1 MAAARPRPP
10 DPARL
15 AIPEDSILYAAGV
28 SPADRIEAAAERS
41 PLVRSALEQARSD
54 HAGQVRNGSG
64 GMPYIEHP
72 IRWRRC
78 STSTATRDEVLAA
91 ALLHDVIEDSD
102 TTLDE
107 LREKFGEEVAGLVG
121 AMTDDESIDDYRERK
136 AEHRERVAAAPVES
150 MAIYGADKLTNSRTL
165 RAAYAE
171 EGDAVR
177 DEFKVPL
184 ELKLEIWE
192 ADLALLREKAP
203 ELPFLD
209 ELEEELS
216 RLRACLEAPAPH

>member
-1 MAAARPRPP
+1 
-10 DPARL
+10 
-15 AIPEDSILYAAGV
+15 V
-28 SPADRIEAAAERS
+28 SSADRIEAAAERS
-41 PLVRSALEQARSD
+41 PLVREALEKAKSA
-54 HAGQVRNGSG
+54 HADQVRNGSG
-64 GMPYIEHP
+64 GMPYFEHP
-72 IRWRRC
+72 VRV
-78 STSTATRDEVLAA
+78 AALLDEHGYGEEVLAA
-91 ALLHDVIEDSD
+91 ALLHDVVEDSE

-107 LREKFGEEVAGLVG
+107 LREQFGGEVAGLVG
-121 AMTDDESIDDYRERK
+121 AMTDDESIDDYRQRK

-150 MAIYGADKLTNSRTL
+150 MAIYGADKLTNSTTL
-165 RAAYAE
+165 RDAYAS

-177 DEFKVPL
+177 GEFKVPL

-209 ELEEELS
+209 QLEEELS

>member
-1 MAAARPRPP
+1 VP
-10 DPARL
+10 
-15 AIPEDSILYAAGV
+15 
-28 SPADRIEAAAERS
+28 PADRIKAAAERS
-41 PLVRSALEQARSD
+41 PLVRNALEQARSD

-72 IRWRRC
+72 V
-78 STSTATRDEVLAA
+78 AVAALLDEHGYGEETLAA
-91 ALLHDVIEDSD
+91 ALLHDVVEDSD

-107 LREKFGEEVAGLVG
+107 LREQFGGKVVGLVG
-121 AMTDDESIDDYRERK
+121 AMTDDEEIGDYRERK
-136 AEHRERVAAAPVES
+136 AEHRERMAAAPVEA
-150 MAIYGADKLTNSRTL
+150 MAIYGADKLINSKTL

-171 EGDAVR
+171 EGDSVR

-192 ADLALLREKAP
+192 KDLELLREKAP
-203 ELPFLD
+203 ELAFLD
-209 ELEEELS
+209 ELEQELS

>member
-1 MAAARPRPP
+1 VQ
-10 DPARL
+10 
-15 AIPEDSILYAAGV
+15 S
-28 SPADRIEAAAERS
+28 ADRIEATADRS
-41 PLVRSALEQARSD
+41 PLVRAALEKARSA

-64 GMPYIEHP
+64 GMPYVEHP
-72 IRWRRC
+72 MRV
-78 STSTATRDEVLAA
+78 AALLDEHNYADEVLAA
-91 ALLHDVIEDSD
+91 ALLHDVVEDSD

-107 LREKFGEEVAGLVG
+107 LREKFGGEVAGLVG
-121 AMTDDESIDDYRERK
+121 AMTDDESFDDYRERK
-136 AEHRERVAAAPVES
+136 AEHRERLAAAPVES

-165 RAAYAE
+165 REAYAE

-192 ADLALLREKAP
+192 KDLELLREKAP
-203 ELPFLD
+203 DLAFLD
-209 ELEEELS
+209 QLDEELS